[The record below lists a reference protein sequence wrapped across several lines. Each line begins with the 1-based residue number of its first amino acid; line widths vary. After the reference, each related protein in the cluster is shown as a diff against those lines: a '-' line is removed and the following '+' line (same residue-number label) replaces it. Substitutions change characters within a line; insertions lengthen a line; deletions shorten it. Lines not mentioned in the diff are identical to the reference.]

1 MTGNPWGKMME
12 DMLGGGQ
19 PGRPSPQSP
28 PEPQSNSSGRPR
40 NPYDDLF
47 GEMFEAG
54 SNVRDEHEKA
64 MGSIFDQFMKGM
76 DRRG

>member
-1 MTGNPWGKMME
+1 MFE
-12 DMLGGGQ
+12 DMAFA
-19 PGRPSPQSP
+19 GRPREEEP
-28 PEPQSNSSGRPR
+28 PKNPSGRPR

-47 GEMFEAG
+47 GKMFEAG

-64 MGSIFDQFMKGM
+64 MGSVFDQFIKGM